1 MIMILQDILTWL
13 FEEITI
19 HRNIFPAWYIA
30 TGIALALSIIL
41 SVIMHFKKF
50 GLLILTC
57 GALMSAIWEIM
68 LFAFGLR
75 DYDNPLAKLI
85 GPIPELIY
93 HSFSEAAAAVLLGLL
108 AIHKLRIINLDKFK
122 DENWSLRQ
130 EPESEAVQEGEG
142 GE

>member
-1 MIMILQDILTWL
+1 MIMQDVFTWL

-30 TGIALALSIIL
+30 TGISLVLAIIL

-50 GLLILTC
+50 GLLILVC
-57 GALMSAIWEIM
+57 GALMSATWEIT

-122 DENWSLRQ
+122 DENWSLR
-130 EPESEAVQEGEG
+130 EKNKVVAVQEGEG
-142 GE
+142 EE